1 MCQTRKSVLQLN
13 IQTLDD
19 ALLHFDGLLLEICL
33 IDANKKLIFLQ
44 TKHRSGRVEF
54 KDLIFQAEMKS
65 LSWGGVADGRCD

>member
-33 IDANKKLIFLQ
+33 IDANKKLIFCRLN
-44 TKHRSGRVEF
+44 TE
-54 KDLIFQAEMKS
+54 
-65 LSWGGVADGRCD
+65 VAGLNSRI